1 MVWPLES
8 QVMLRIARFRA
19 RALSRPVDGE
29 LLQAGVLIHGGG
41 QTDALAAELDHAVA
55 ARDGHEERIL
65 TGAYIQQQEVPR
77 LSPKALDVWVQVL
90 HCHDQTVVHE
100 RVEGAVRQ
108 VTELEHHLR
117 EHLDGVP
124 RALILRAGDEVQLEA
139 ALREAGH
146 LFGGAVLRRRP
157 RVLGDAWLGPE
168 YLLGEGVGDGG
179 VANRKGGLP
188 PWAPAGGPA
197 AGRGRQHA
205 IVHVEVP
212 SRLR

>member
-41 QTDALAAELDHAVA
+41 QTDALAAELDNAVA
-55 ARDGHEERIL
+55 TRDGHEERVL
-65 TGAYIQQQEVPR
+65 TGAYIQQQEIQR
-77 LSPKALDVWVQVL
+77 LSPKALNVWVQVL
-90 HCHDQTVVHE
+90 HGHDKTVVHV
-100 RVEGAVRQ
+100 RVEHAGRQ
-108 VTELEHHLR
+108 ITHAEHHLR
-117 EHLDGVP
+117 ELLDGVL
-124 RALILRAGDEVQLEA
+124 RFLICRAGDEVQLKA
-139 ALREAGH
+139 ALWEAGH
-146 LFGGAVLRRRP
+146 RFGSAALHGRP
-157 RVLGDAWLGPE
+157 WVLGDARLGPE